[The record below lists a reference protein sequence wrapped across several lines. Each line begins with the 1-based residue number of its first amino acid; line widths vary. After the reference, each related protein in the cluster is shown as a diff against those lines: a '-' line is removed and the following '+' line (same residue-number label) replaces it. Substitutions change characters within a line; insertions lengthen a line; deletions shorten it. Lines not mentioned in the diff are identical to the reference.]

1 MVELGDL
8 INSFE
13 DFKINFKE
21 LVEELKIL
29 NAHLSDIK
37 SSLAQIGADIDDIK
51 EILEQKWKDDYELN
65 VQLINIIKDLV
76 QKKMV
81 GEEKKVEKKSTG
93 KKKSTLARTG
103 ITSKQYNYI
112 YHLVQELSDLTKKS
126 PEEIGKQLMKKYKK
140 KLTEFSVDEASQ
152 LIEYL
157 KKKIKEEKAKWMG

>member
-1 MVELGDL
+1 MGVEA
-8 INSFE
+8 NSFD
-13 DFKINFKE
+13 DFKLNFKE

-37 SSLAQIGADIDDIK
+37 SALAQIGADIDDIK
-51 EILEQKWKDDYELN
+51 EILENMYEDNRELK
-65 VQLINIIKDLV
+65 VKEVSALMDLI
-76 QKKMV
+76 KKFSEKEV
-81 GEEKKVEKKSTG
+81 KEEKKKSAG
-93 KKKSTLARTG
+93 KNKVVVARTG

-112 YHLVQELSDLTKKS
+112 YHLVQQLADLTKKS

-157 KKKIKEEKAKWMG
+157 KKRIKEEKAKWMG

>member
-1 MVELGDL
+1 MAELGDL

-37 SSLAQIGADIDDIK
+37 SALAQIGADIDDIK

-65 VQLINIIKDLV
+65 VQLINTIKDLV

-81 GEEKKVEKKSTG
+81 GEEKKMEKKSTG
-93 KKKSTLARTG
+93 KKKVVVARTG

-112 YHLVQELSDLTKKS
+112 YHLVQELADLTKKS

-157 KKKIKEEKAKWMG
+157 KKRIKEEKAKWMG